1 MTVTIHP
8 RETGATIRCD
18 YHGCPRILT
27 TGQIL
32 IRPIREYASTLG
44 WIRGL
49 DPGSG
54 GPNDENGRPS
64 NLKHD
69 ICPVHAVDERRNRDK
84 RNAASNARRARRDEL
99 HKMSLEER
107 LQETRRVRNAAA
119 KARRKRKRQLAEMLP
134 TVAA

>member
-18 YHGCPRILT
+18 YHDCPRILT

-32 IRPIREYASTLG
+32 IRPIRAYASTLG

-54 GPNDENGRPS
+54 GPDDEDGRPP
-64 NLKHD
+64 NTKCD
-69 ICPVHAVDERRNRDK
+69 ICPVHAVDERRKRDE
-84 RNAASNARRARRDEL
+84 RNTASNARRARRDEL
-99 HKMSLEER
+99 RKMSFEER

-119 KARRKRKRQLAEMLP
+119 KARRKRKRQLADAVA